1 MLQNGERERELNE
14 GEERGRET
22 DGQIARLLFAL
33 FPCLL
38 ANMEVTSANIDK
50 HATTCVNASVSGNE
64 KEKESEKVYLYL
76 VESDVRITP
85 TRSSFE
91 WALI

>member
-1 MLQNGERERELNE
+1 MLQNGERELNE

-64 KEKESEKVYLYL
+64 KEKEKESEKVYLYL